1 MQTRLSPAPW
11 LSSGRR
17 RAVCGGLADPIG
29 APSAGAGQ
37 KKCVCMTYPLAF
49 VLPILM
55 YTRTHVCR
63 KPGRTA
69 WAVAFALATLGSTQ
83 VMSDDGRNGM
93 PCNNAT
99 IRGDYGIQME
109 GTRPTPPPTD
119 VIETVVGVLL
129 RSFDGDGNFEQVDNI
144 KGSVT
149 GIVPDRPG
157 TGTYEVFPDCS
168 GVTEFQPDPNNPNLV
183 IRERF
188 VILDNGN
195 EIWSMAE
202 TPAPLMVTTVGKR
215 VRKR

>member
-1 MQTRLSPAPW
+1 MLDRC
-11 LSSGRR
+11 R
-17 RAVCGGLADPIG
+17 GLAYLLNTRQF
-29 APSAGAGQ
+29 S
-37 KKCVCMTYPLAF
+37 T
-49 VLPILM
+49 IL
-55 YTRTHVCR
+55 
-63 KPGRTA
+63 KG
-69 WAVAFALATLGSTQ
+69 
-83 VMSDDGRNGM
+83 DDGMKMRWFAPIPSMTLAVMLALVVTHGLM
-93 PCNNAT
+93 LGPEARAQDDKDVLACDNAT
-99 IRGDYGIQME
+99 IRGDYGIQMQ

-149 GIVPDRPG
+149 GIVPDRTG

-195 EIWSMAE
+195 EIRAMAE

-215 VRKR
+215 VLKP